1 MELLFGLAL
10 TLTAAVVGVWHVASR
25 DRPLHGPVD
34 DGTLGLPHLQRW
46 SEMRPKRRFGR
57 VREALPLIDGGRVLL
72 VIGGLVL
79 LAGLGLGGTFAWRWL
94 TAGDDVGSDDIG
106 SIVTLH
112 ARANA
117 SSDAA
122 TRYALLTEAEEAA
135 AAALEAAKPE
145 QVATIEAEYQ
155 SIRNDL
161 DRMTRMVR
169 LESIQGVG
177 SIPPPPEGVMPQL
190 FQGGG
195 RTYLLADAL
204 YEVDVAGAQL
214 IRLLGPG
221 DEVAGATVG
230 PLLSGTWRGDA
241 PLVVDAERAYSFDQ
255 TRGEWDWEALGK
267 IDDQVVTQGVGAVG
281 VFDLNLYMLDRAVGR
296 VLKFTGG
303 DYESEPED
311 WAPGL
316 ATEEL
321 KLATDIY
328 VDGNIHVLLPNGTIL
343 RFYLSRL
350 DGMLTPKIQPA
361 FDSASALVPVSNGFY
376 IVNSS
381 DGRIARISSDGQLIQ
396 QYSGLDPDVL
406 VEGLQD
412 LVVDENTGIAL
423 MLTEDALYTTR
434 LVASDG

>member
-1 MELLFGLAL
+1 MELLSGFVL

-46 SEMRPKRRFGR
+46 SETRPKRRFGR
-57 VREALPLIDGGRVLL
+57 IREALPLIDAGRVLFVAGAL
-72 VIGGLVL
+72 VLAIALVVGGL
-79 LAGLGLGGTFAWRWL
+79 FAWRWISDDGS
-94 TAGDDVGSDDIG
+94 GDADDIG
-106 SIVTLH
+106 AIVTLH

-122 TRYALLTEAEEAA
+122 TRYALLTEAEQAA
-135 AAALEAAKPE
+135 AAALEAADPD
-145 QVATIEAEYQ
+145 QVATIEAEYL
-155 SIRNDL
+155 SSRNDL

-169 LESIQGVG
+169 IENIQGVG
-177 SIPPPPEGVMPQL
+177 GIPPVPEGVTPQL

-195 RTYLLADAL
+195 RTYLLTDAL
-204 YEVDVAGAQL
+204 YEVDVAGGQL
-214 IRLLGPG
+214 IRLLGPA
-221 DEVAGATVG
+221 DEVAGAMVG
-230 PLLSGTWRGDA
+230 QLLSGTWRGDA

-255 TRGEWDWEALGK
+255 TRGAWDWEALGTL
-267 IDDQVVTQGVGAVG
+267 DGQPVTSEVEAVS
-281 VFDLNLYMLDRAVGR
+281 VFDLNLYMLDRAAGR

-311 WAPGL
+311 WAPSL

-321 KLATDIY
+321 TAATDIY
-328 VDGNIHVLLPNGTIL
+328 VDGNIYGLLPNGSIL

-350 DGMLTPKIQPA
+350 DGMLVLKMQPA
-361 FDSASALVPVSNGFY
+361 FESAGALVWVSNGFY
-376 IVNSS
+376 VVNSS
-381 DGRIARISSDGQLIQ
+381 DGCIVRISSDGQLVQ

-423 MLTEDALYTTR
+423 MLTQDALYTT
-434 LVASDG
+434 